1 MTSTLMNRA
10 RRMAPLSLV
19 ALLTLAGAGASAQSA
34 VNSAPAVPS
43 GVVSLSAQAS
53 VDVPK
58 DWMEVAFSVTREG
71 AEPNA
76 VQAQIKQAVDA
87 ALTEARKAAKPGEV
101 EVRTGAFSIQPRYG
115 SSGRINGWQG
125 RGELLVEGRDK
136 PTIAQLAGKIGS
148 MTVSRVNFDISRQAR
163 EQAQASVMSDAVG
176 RFRAQA
182 ALLTKQFGYQDYSVR
197 EVNVASDGSGPQP
210 VYAMRAAMEMKT
222 DDAPLPVEAG
232 NGTLSVTVSGTVQM
246 R

>member
-1 MTSTLMNRA
+1 MTFTLMNRA
-10 RRMAPLSLV
+10 RRMAPLSL
-19 ALLTLAGAGASAQSA
+19 ASLLALAGPGASAQSA
-34 VNSAPAVPS
+34 AHSAPAVPS

-115 SSGRINGWQG
+115 SGGRINGWQG

-136 PTIAQLAGKIGS
+136 PTIAQLAGKISS

-163 EQAQASVMSDAVG
+163 EQAQAGVMADAVK
-176 RFRAQA
+176 RFRDQAQ
-182 ALLTKQFGYQDYSVR
+182 LLTKQFGYEGYTVR
-197 EVNVASDGSGPQP
+197 EISVSSDGSGPQP
-210 VYAMRAAMEMKT
+210 VYAMRASMEMKAA
-222 DDAPLPVEAG
+222 DAPLPVEAG
-232 NGTLSVTVSGTVQM
+232 NGTLTASVSGTVQM